1 LIQGTFLEMF
11 LWRYIDS
18 LSRSI
23 GYEIKWKDM
32 EAAAEAA
39 LTAAQERCTTLLVQ
53 SVANSAR
60 FPSSP
65 MAPGPCTAAIA
76 IRSIDL
82 PGHPE
87 DTKSK
92 PI

>member
-1 LIQGTFLEMF
+1 M
-11 LWRYIDS
+11 
-18 LSRSI
+18 

-39 LTAAQERCTTLLVQ
+39 TTAAQERCTTLPVQ

-60 FPSSP
+60 SPSSP
-65 MAPGPCTAAIA
+65 MARGPCTAAIA
-76 IRSIDL
+76 TRSTGQ

-87 DTKSK
+87 DTK